1 VKEQIELLIKLQEED
16 REVDR
21 LKWQIRQGP
30 ERIRVLGKELQT
42 LEEDIEADKGR
53 IQDLTKS
60 QRQYEA
66 DIEDGLAHIRKSRGR
81 LMNIKNNRE
90 YRALLKEI
98 EETKKENMA
107 KEDMILSCLEEL
119 EGLNEEL
126 EAKGKS
132 LSAMQDRIKSEE
144 ITIGKEVAHFQEEL
158 SDVEKSRKNLM
169 QTIDSRLFAKYK
181 QIKARSGG
189 IAISL
194 VHNAT
199 CSECHL
205 SIPPQMYNELQKQ
218 DTLKFCPHC
227 QRILYWKKAEAAA

>member
-1 VKEQIELLIKLQEED
+1 MKEQIELLVKLQEED
-16 REVDR
+16 READR

-42 LEEDIEADKGR
+42 IEEDIEADERR
-53 IQDLTKS
+53 IQDLKKS

-66 DIEDGLAHIRKSRGR
+66 DIEDGLAHTRKSRGR

-98 EETKKENMA
+98 EETKKENTA

-126 EAKGKS
+126 ETKGKS
-132 LSAMQDRIKSEE
+132 LIAMQDRIKSEE
-144 ITIGKEVAHFQEEL
+144 TTINKEVARFQEEL
-158 SDVEKSRKNLM
+158 SDMEKSRKNLI
-169 QTIDSRLFAKYK
+169 QTIDSRLLAKYK

-189 IAISL
+189 IAIAL
-194 VHNAT
+194 VYNAT

-218 DTLKFCPHC
+218 DTLKLCPHC

>member
-1 VKEQIELLIKLQEED
+1 MKEQIELLIKLQEED

-98 EETKKENMA
+98 EETEKENMA

>member
-1 VKEQIELLIKLQEED
+1 MKEQIELLIKLQEED